1 MAKDEKHH
9 RIELSDTSDVD
20 IADTALQV
28 GINLIPVVGGTFGA
42 AAAMVTKQV
51 VKQRTEKFFHSVVD
65 KLEELGIRVEHLE
78 ELQETFASRIQ
89 QGILAAQHTH
99 QQDKLEA
106 LRNGVVN
113 CLLSTAPEGTLQQI
127 FISLV
132 DELSDLHLRLV
143 VFLVEPTRF
152 GMDPDDMHYLYGVNP
167 RNPSATQDILER
179 NVAPGVRRDLRNLC
193 FEDLVRRGLA
203 EYSTGTERFGGAV
216 IPHISTIGLDFYHFI
231 TPQKSCSDADDRSR
245 KL

>member
-1 MAKDEKHH
+1 MDERRQH
-9 RIELSDTSDVD
+9 IDLPDTSVTDMVN
-20 IADTALQV
+20 TALQV

-51 VKQRTEKFFHSVVD
+51 VKQRTEKFFQAVVD
-65 KLEELGIRVEHLE
+65 KLEELGVQVEQLE
-78 ELQETFASRIQ
+78 QMQETFASRIQ
-89 QGILAAQHTH
+89 QGILAAQHTQ

-106 LRNGVVN
+106 LRNAVVN
-113 CLLSTAPEGTLQQI
+113 CILPTAPEETLQQI

-132 DELSDLHLRLV
+132 DELTDLHMRLV

-152 GMDPDDMHYLYGVNP
+152 GMDPDDMHYLHGVNP
-167 RNPSATQDILER
+167 RNPSATLDILER
-179 NVAPGVRRDLRNLC
+179 HVAPGVRRDLRNLC

-231 TPQKSCSDADDRSR
+231 TLEKSSSDSEDQPR
-245 KL
+245 